1 MAGLWRFVKKE
12 PVLFAS
18 LILAAISCFF
28 TPPNIKYFS
37 YIDYKTLS
45 LLFCLMTVMAGF
57 SKANVFSACAKSLV
71 NKAKNIRELI
81 FCLVFICFF
90 SSAIITNDVA
100 LITFVPLSI
109 AVLKLA
115 KRPDL
120 IPVTVIM
127 QTVSANVGS
136 SLTPIGNPQNIY
148 LYSISSL
155 TFWDIF
161 FSILPYA
168 ILTVLFV
175 IVLTMLIKNHPISH
189 TEYTDNSIVK
199 KDALFYSLLFVISV
213 LAVFG
218 IVWYIPCLFILVIAV
233 LIFNRKIFLKVDYS
247 LLLTFIAF
255 FVFVGNMGEIP
266 LLKKQ
271 IELWF
276 YGNEI
281 IFPAIL
287 SQFISNVPAALLLS
301 GFTEN
306 YRSLLIGVNLGGLG
320 TIIASMASLISYK
333 YIAKELP
340 DKKGYYFISFTVV
353 NVLLLV
359 LMVLVNSIL
368 K

>member
-1 MAGLWRFVKKE
+1 MTGLWQFVKKE

-18 LILAAISCFF
+18 LILAVISCLF
-28 TPPNIKYFS
+28 TPPNVKYFS
-37 YIDYKTLS
+37 YIDYKTLA

-57 SKANVFSACAKSLV
+57 AKANVFSVCAKSLV
-71 NKAKNIRELI
+71 NKAKSIKGLT
-81 FCLVFICFF
+81 FCLLFICFF
-90 SSAIITNDVA
+90 FSAVITNDVA

-120 IPVTVIM
+120 IPITVIM
-127 QTVSANVGS
+127 QTVCANIGS

-161 FSILPYA
+161 VSVLPYA
-168 ILTVLFV
+168 IFTVLFV
-175 IVLTMLIKNHPISH
+175 VLLTMLIKNQPVRH
-189 TEYTDNSIVK
+189 TEYAENNIVK
-199 KDALFYSLLFVISV
+199 KDALFYSLLFVLSI

-218 IVWYIPCLFILVIAV
+218 IIGYIPCLIVLVIAV
-233 LIFNRKIFLKVDYS
+233 LFFNKKIFLEVDYS
-247 LLLTFIAF
+247 LLLTFVAF
-255 FVFVGNMGEIP
+255 FIFVGNMGEIP
-266 LLKKQ
+266 MLKRQ

-276 YGNEI
+276 YGNEV
-281 IFPAIL
+281 IFSAIL

-320 TIIASMASLISYK
+320 TVIASMASLISYK

-340 DKKGYYFISFTVV
+340 EKKGRY
-353 NVLLLV
+353 LV
-359 LMVLVNSIL
+359 LFSVINFLLFGLMLLANSIL
-368 K
+368 R

>member
-1 MAGLWRFVKKE
+1 MTCLWRFIKKE

-18 LILAAISCFF
+18 LILAVVSCFF
-28 TPPNIKYFS
+28 TPPNIKYLS

-45 LLFCLMTVMAGF
+45 LLFCLMTVMSGF
-57 SKANVFSACAKSLV
+57 TKANVFSVCAKSLV
-71 NKAKNIRELI
+71 NKANSIRGLA

-120 IPVTVIM
+120 IPITAIM
-127 QTVSANVGS
+127 QTVCANIGS

-155 TFWDIF
+155 TLWDIF
-161 FSILPYA
+161 LSIIPYA
-168 ILTVLFV
+168 IFTVLFV
-175 IVLTMLIKNHPISH
+175 ILSTMLIKNQPVSH
-189 TEYTDNSIVK
+189 TEHTENKIVK
-199 KDALFYSLLFVISV
+199 KDALFYSLLFVLSV

-218 IVWYIPCLFILVIAV
+218 IIGYISCLVILIITV
-233 LIFNRKIFLKVDYS
+233 LVFNRKILLEVDYS
-247 LLLTFIAF
+247 LLLTFVF
-255 FVFVGNMGEIP
+255 FFIFVGNMGEIP
-266 LLKKQ
+266 ILKKQ

-276 YGNEI
+276 YGNEV
-281 IFPAIL
+281 FFSAIL
-287 SQFISNVPAALLLS
+287 SQFISNVPASLLLS

-320 TIIASMASLISYK
+320 TVIASMASLISYK
-333 YIAKELP
+333 YIAKETP
-340 DKKGYYFISFTVV
+340 EKKGFYLVLFSVV
-353 NVLLLV
+353 NFLLLA
-359 LMVLVNSIL
+359 LMLLINLIL